1 MINKRVNE
9 SVSRSIFNITRTGN
23 GFNKIMRTGNGFN
36 KGLGLGSRKGK
47 YCLKQLE
54 HAFG

>member
-1 MINKRVNE
+1 MDL
-9 SVSRSIFNITRTGN
+9 TD
-23 GFNKIMRTGNGFN
+23 KIMRTGNEFN
-36 KGLGLGSRKGK
+36 KGLGLGLRLGSRKGK

>member
-1 MINKRVNE
+1 MQRELVMDSIKQLE
-9 SVSRSIFNITRTGN
+9 LAMAMDLTKQLCIFSRP
-23 GFNKIMRTGNGFN
+23 
-36 KGLGLGSRKGK
+36 SRKGK